1 MRPAENIGKL
11 IKKLHTAASAELD
24 KKVYSEISKALA
36 EDKKSAAVAP
46 SVWRII
52 MKSKLTKLAAAAV
65 VIVAVLIGVNRFG
78 GSIDVASVALGNV
91 LERIEQSQA
100 FTYRMKM
107 TMTGVMMPG
116 TPSGKR
122 VMDGTVVI
130 SNSYG
135 MKMEMTMTDA
145 NTGQEEMTQQMY
157 VLPDQKVM
165 FMVMPEQKKYTR
177 MEFDDDLLARMKKQ
191 NNDPREMVKQ
201 IMNCRYTELG
211 RSVIDGVEVEGFR
224 TTDASFSG
232 GVIEDVNVTLWVDVE
247 QWLPVRTEMDF
258 KMNEQMEMSGVVY
271 DYQWNV
277 QVGAS
282 EFEPVIPADYTLMAE
297 VKMPGLDEESAIQG
311 LRTFAE
317 IADGNYPASMNMM
330 DVLGKVAEVLGKE
343 AGSCRGRDLEA
354 DPNSEVNKQKREEMM
369 PEFMQKTVTVQAAC
383 MFYAQLV
390 KEDKDPAYYG
400 DSVLPGD
407 ADRVLMRWKIS
418 DDQYRVI
425 FGDLTAETVSAQQ
438 LAELEKQPGE

>member
-52 MKSKLTKLAAAAV
+52 MKSKLTKLAAPAV

-224 TTDASFSG
+224 TTDTSFSG
-232 GVIEDVNVTLWVDVE
+232 GAIEDVNVTLWVDVE

-282 EFEPVIPADYTLMAE
+282 EFEPVIPEDYTAFPTDGM
-297 VKMPGLDEESAIQG
+297 KMPSITEEAAVEGLKF
-311 LRTFAE
+311 FAE
-317 IADGNYPASMNMM
+317 IVGQYPKKLNLINLMQEFSAIKDS
-330 DVLGKVAEVLGKE
+330 EHPTE
-343 AGSCRGRDLEA
+343 AAL
-354 DPNSEVNKQKREEMM
+354 KLREEMKQ
-369 PEFMQKTVTVQAAC
+369 MQKEENIEKAVDMMRPVQSLG
-383 MFYAQLV
+383 MFYMTLLQ
-390 KEDKDPAYYG
+390 DRKDPAYYG

>member
-1 MRPAENIGKL
+1 
-11 IKKLHTAASAELD
+11 
-24 KKVYSEISKALA
+24 
-36 EDKKSAAVAP
+36 
-46 SVWRII
+46 

-282 EFEPVIPADYTLMAE
+282 EFEPV
-297 VKMPGLDEESAIQG
+297 
-311 LRTFAE
+311 
-317 IADGNYPASMNMM
+317 
-330 DVLGKVAEVLGKE
+330 
-343 AGSCRGRDLEA
+343 
-354 DPNSEVNKQKREEMM
+354 
-369 PEFMQKTVTVQAAC
+369 
-383 MFYAQLV
+383 
-390 KEDKDPAYYG
+390 
-400 DSVLPGD
+400 
-407 ADRVLMRWKIS
+407 
-418 DDQYRVI
+418 
-425 FGDLTAETVSAQQ
+425 
-438 LAELEKQPGE
+438 

>member
-36 EDKKSAAVAP
+36 EDKKSAAVGP

-52 MKSKLTKLAAAAV
+52 MKSKLTKLAAPAV

-145 NTGQEEMTQQMY
+145 NTGREEMTQQMY

-224 TTDASFSG
+224 TTDTSFSG
-232 GVIEDVNVTLWVDVE
+232 GAIEDVNVTLWVDVE

-282 EFEPVIPADYTLMAE
+282 EFEPVIPEDYTAFPTDGM
-297 VKMPGLDEESAIQG
+297 KMPSITEEAAVEGLKF
-311 LRTFAE
+311 FAE
-317 IADGNYPASMNMM
+317 IVGQYPKKLNLINLMQEFSAIKDS
-330 DVLGKVAEVLGKE
+330 EHPTE
-343 AGSCRGRDLEA
+343 AAL
-354 DPNSEVNKQKREEMM
+354 KLREEMKQ
-369 PEFMQKTVTVQAAC
+369 MQKEENIEKAVDMMRPVQSLG
-383 MFYAQLV
+383 MFYMTLLQ
-390 KEDKDPAYYG
+390 DRKDPAYYG